1 MYGWMDIV
9 TVDTV
14 LWMDGWM
21 SLGRYS
27 LVYEWMDIGRN
38 ILVHG
43 WMDIG
48 KYSLVDGSIV
58 TLC

>member
-1 MYGWMDIV
+1 MDIV

-27 LVYEWMDIGRN
+27 LVD
-38 ILVHG
+38 G

-48 KYSLVDGSIV
+48 KYSLVDG
-58 TLC
+58 